1 MKLLANVHASAVAV
15 RNSYLSTQSRMH
27 KYKQELGYLFT
38 FTLYLQRLISF
49 FLKEIKKVYYCNQAC
64 ALVMHLFFLLIE
76 ADQGQNPNEIR
87 AISILFLFSLS
98 RFFCLAS
105 SLGLLCSTHMYVL
118 ILFNHDKSRFLTRT
132 LLYRLYCLV
141 FPSNRRFSA

>member
-76 ADQGQNPNEIR
+76 AD
-87 AISILFLFSLS
+87 
-98 RFFCLAS
+98 
-105 SLGLLCSTHMYVL
+105 
-118 ILFNHDKSRFLTRT
+118 
-132 LLYRLYCLV
+132 
-141 FPSNRRFSA
+141 